1 MAKIQSGINIQNKRA
16 SFEFAFLDKYTAG
29 MQLTG
34 TEIKSIRDGKANITD
49 AFCFIR
55 NEEVFVK
62 NLHIS
67 EYEKGTHYNHDPL
80 RERKLLLQ
88 KTEIQKIV
96 KKLKDQGLTIVPLRL
111 FIAESG
117 YAKLEI
123 AVSKGKKNFD
133 KREDIK
139 KRDVFREI
147 NRNLKKR

>member
-1 MAKIQSGINIQNKRA
+1 MAKIQSSINIQNKRA
-16 SFEFAFLDKYTAG
+16 SFEYAFIEKYTAG
-29 MQLTG
+29 IKLTG
-34 TEIKSIRDGKANITD
+34 TEIKSIREGKANITD

-88 KTEIQKIV
+88 KTEINRIA
-96 KKLKDQGLTIVPLRL
+96 KKMKDQGLTLVPTRL
-111 FIAESG
+111 FIADSG

-123 AVSKGKKNFD
+123 AVSKGKKTFD

-139 KRDVFREI
+139 KKDVQREI
-147 NRNLKKR
+147 ARKIK